1 MIEGYTSYDK
11 LKELV
16 MSYKYDGG
24 SVLIFDN
31 QLSDL
36 NDDMMK
42 IFHELSHH
50 GQCSCFF
57 LYQNL
62 FFANRRYTTC
72 ITYSIYI
79 YC

>member
-31 QLSDL
+31 QLSEL

-42 IFHELSHH
+42 IFKLA
-50 GQCSCFF
+50 QF
-57 LYQNL
+57 Y
-62 FFANRRYTTC
+62 
-72 ITYSIYI
+72 YI
-79 YC
+79 